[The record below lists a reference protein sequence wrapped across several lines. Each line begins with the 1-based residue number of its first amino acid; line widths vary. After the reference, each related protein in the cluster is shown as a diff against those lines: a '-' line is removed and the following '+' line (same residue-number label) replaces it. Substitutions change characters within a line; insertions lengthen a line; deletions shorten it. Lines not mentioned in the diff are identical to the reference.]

1 MTAAHYDNPRAWLD
15 TLTADQL
22 DEYAIAARRRALEVE
37 EEGLAGLVP
46 VDRILATVG
55 GLVGGTLTVVA
66 ALGWAAVKDAR
77 ATRVRLRR
85 GRP

>member
-1 MTAAHYDNPRAWLD
+1 MTRRPVLD
-15 TLTADQL
+15 YVALEDL
-22 DEYAIAARRRALEVE
+22 IVARRHALQLE

-66 ALGWAAVKDAR
+66 AHGWAAVKDAR